1 MCYFLSQ
8 KVYGKIIFTDYWK
21 NLVLNFSMMGNTV
34 FFESTSWWKR
44 WFILI
49 TEKLSETL
57 VFNFSVVW
65 NTVFFWVRKF
75 MERWYLLVKQKF
87 LFWTF
92 WWWEIRSFLQPK
104 IRWKDDIYLG
114 FLCFPWYS
122 GTWEIRFLMQWNI
135 ASTHEGWKNWKLWYT
150 IVFVCLVCWDF
161 LVHVRTT
168 KIKKRVP
175 RTVVDNTFYRRSK
188 PNQVPQMNLY
198 YL

>member
-75 MERWYLLVKQKF
+75 MERWYLLGLFVLSVIFWDLGNTVSHAVKHCEYTWGLKELEIVVHNCF
-87 LFWTF
+87 CMPCLLRLF
-92 WWWEIRSFLQPK
+92 
-104 IRWKDDIYLG
+104 
-114 FLCFPWYS
+114 
-122 GTWEIRFLMQWNI
+122 GTCENHQ
-135 ASTHEGWKNWKLWYT
+135 
-150 IVFVCLVCWDF
+150 D
-161 LVHVRTT
+161 
-168 KIKKRVP
+168 
-175 RTVVDNTFYRRSK
+175 
-188 PNQVPQMNLY
+188 
-198 YL
+198 